1 MKRFVHSSVVLVL
14 LTLTLNLLPE
24 HSLRLGASAKETWTS
39 VRSKH
44 FLLVGNASERDI
56 RKVATKLEQFRDV
69 FARLFPKANLNSPVP
84 ITVLVFKNRGSY
96 LPFMPAYQGK
106 VNEVAGYFQ
115 AGEDVS
121 YITLT
126 AEMNREN
133 PYSTIF
139 HEYVHALTNDNT
151 SQAPPWFSE
160 GLAEFY
166 SAFEIT
172 DGDKKVMVGKPISHH
187 VYLLRENKFL
197 PLPKLFA
204 VDHGSP
210 DYNERDKKG
219 VFYAQSWALVHY
231 LLLGNNGQRKPQFI
245 KYLDLLLNKD
255 KPVDES
261 FREAFQTDYAT
272 IEKELKNYI
281 GRNTYPVQI
290 FTYNE
295 KLEFDASMQ
304 STQISEAEWN
314 YYLGDLLFHLN
325 RTDSEQYLQKA
336 IKLDPNLAV
345 AHASLGMVQMRASRF
360 AEAKQSLQRALSN
373 GSQNH
378 IVHYYYAFILSR
390 EGMDANNM
398 ITGYYPE
405 AARTMR
411 EHLKKAIELAP
422 GFPGSYKLLAFINL
436 VSGEGLDE
444 SVDLLRKAIAL
455 SPGRQEF
462 SFMLAQTYL
471 RQQKYDEARK
481 LAEALARNA
490 SEPQL
495 RAQAES
501 LRKRVVEISEQLA
514 RFKTEVAEA
523 NKREAENIEVITK
536 DAAQDDAAPPRP
548 ILRRQF
554 DGEKVRGML
563 TEMVCSAKGMTLIV
577 NAGDRIFKFH
587 TASPERLQFL
597 TFTPDVTGAIE
608 CGKVKPAKPVL
619 VTYRAPTGAK
629 SQFDGEPIAVEFEK

>member
-1 MKRFVHSSVVLVL
+1 MKRFVHASVFFTL
-14 LTLTLNLLPE
+14 LTLTFNLSPDY
-24 HSLRLGASAKETWTS
+24 SSWSGVSAKENWTS

-84 ITVLVFKNRGSY
+84 ITVIVFKSRGSY
-96 LPFMPAYQGK
+96 LPFMPVYQGK
-106 VNEVAGYFQ
+106 VSEVAGYFQ
-115 AGEDVS
+115 PGEDVS

-126 AEMNREN
+126 AEMNQEN

-139 HEYVHALTNDNT
+139 HEYVHAMTNDNT

-197 PLPKLFA
+197 PLPKLFT
-204 VDHGSP
+204 VDHGSS

-231 LLLGNNGQRKPQFI
+231 LILGNNGQRKPQFI

-281 GRNTYPVQI
+281 GRNTYPVQV

-304 STQISEAEWN
+304 SAQISEAEWN
-314 YYLGDLLFHLN
+314 YYLGDLVLHLN
-325 RTDSEQYLQKA
+325 RTDSGQYLQKA
-336 IKLDPNLAV
+336 INLDPNLAV
-345 AHASLGMVQMRASRF
+345 AHAALGMAQMRAQRF

-398 ITGYYPE
+398 IMGYIPE
-405 AARTMR
+405 VSQTMR
-411 EHLKKAIELAP
+411 EHLKKAIELSP
-422 GFPGSYKLLAFINL
+422 GFPESYNLLAFINL
-436 VSGEGLDE
+436 VSGESLDE

-455 SPGRQEF
+455 SPGRQDF
-462 SFMLAQTYL
+462 SFMLAQIYM

-495 RAQAES
+495 RARAES
-501 LRKRVVEISEQLA
+501 LLKRMDEITEQIA
-514 RFKTEVAEA
+514 RFKAKAAEA
-523 NKREAENIEVITK
+523 NNREVITK
-536 DAAQDDAAPPRP
+536 DATQDDAVPPRP
-548 ILRRQF
+548 VLRRNF
-554 DGEKVRGML
+554 DGEKVRGLL
-563 TEMVCSAKGMTLIV
+563 TEMACSAKGMTIIV
-577 NAGDRIFKFH
+577 KAGERIFKFH
-587 TASPERLQFL
+587 TESPERVQFF
-597 TFTPDVTGAIE
+597 TFTPDGIGAIE
-608 CGKVKPAKPVL
+608 CGKVNPAKPVL
-619 VTYRAPTGAK
+619 VTYRSSTGAK
-629 SQFDGEPIAVEFEK
+629 SPFDGEPIAVEFEKVEEK

>member
-1 MKRFVHSSVVLVL
+1 MKRFVHASVFFTL
-14 LTLTLNLLPE
+14 LTLTLNLSPD
-24 HSLRLGASAKETWTS
+24 HSSWSVVSAKESWTS

-84 ITVLVFKNRGSY
+84 ITVIVFKNRGSY
-96 LPFMPAYQGK
+96 LPFMPVYQGK
-106 VNEVAGYFQ
+106 VSEVAGYFQ

-126 AEMNREN
+126 AEMNQEN

-231 LLLGNNGQRKPQFI
+231 LILGNDGQRKPQFI

-255 KPVDES
+255 KSVDES

-281 GRNTYPVQI
+281 GRNTYPTQI
-290 FTYNE
+290 FTYNQ
-295 KLEFDASMQ
+295 KLEFDSTMQ
-304 STQISEAEWN
+304 SAQISEAEWN
-314 YYLGDLLFHLN
+314 YYLGDLVLHLN
-325 RTDSEQYLQKA
+325 RTDSEEYLKKA
-336 IKLDPNLAV
+336 VNLDPNLAV
-345 AHASLGMVQMRASRF
+345 AHASLGMVQMRANRF

-378 IVHYYYAFILSR
+378 IVNYYYAFILSR

-398 ITGYYPE
+398 VMGYPPE
-405 AARTMR
+405 ASQTMR

-422 GFPGSYKLLAFINL
+422 GFPESYKLLAFINL

-490 SEPQL
+490 SEPRI

-501 LRKRVVEISEQLA
+501 LLKRVVEITEQLA
-514 RFKTEVAEA
+514 RFQAKAAEA
-523 NKREAENIEVITK
+523 NNREVITK
-536 DAAQDDAAPPRP
+536 GDPQDGAAKRP
-548 ILRRQF
+548 LLLRRHF
-554 DGEKVRGML
+554 DGEKVRGLL
-563 TEMVCSAKGMTLIV
+563 TEMTCSDKSMTIIV
-577 NAGDRIFKFH
+577 KAGDRIFKLH
-587 TASPERLQFL
+587 TTSPDRVQFI
-597 TFTPDVTGAIE
+597 TFTPDVRGAIE

-619 VTYRAPTGAK
+619 VTYRTSTDAK
-629 SQFDGEPIAVEFEK
+629 SPFDGEPIAVEFEKGEEK

>member
-1 MKRFVHSSVVLVL
+1 MKRFAHSSVVLIL

-24 HSLRLGASAKETWTS
+24 HSLRSGAAAKETWTS

-84 ITVLVFKNRGSY
+84 ITVIVFKNRGSY
-96 LPFMPAYQGK
+96 LPFMPVYQGK
-106 VNEVAGYFQ
+106 VSEVAGYFQ
-115 AGEDVS
+115 SGQDIS
-121 YITLT
+121 YITLM
-126 AEMNREN
+126 AEMNQEN

-139 HEYVHALTNDNT
+139 HEYVHALTSDNT
-151 SQAPPWFSE
+151 SHAPPWFGE

-166 SAFEIT
+166 SSFEIT
-172 DGDKKVMVGKPISHH
+172 DGDKKVLVGKPISHH

-204 VDHGSP
+204 VDHRSP

-231 LLLGNNGQRKPQFI
+231 LILGNNGQRKPQFI

-261 FREAFQTDYAT
+261 FRDAFQTDYAT

-290 FTYNE
+290 FTYDQ

-304 STQISEAEWN
+304 SAQISEAEWN
-314 YYLGDLLFHLN
+314 YYLGDLLLHLN

-345 AHASLGMVQMRASRF
+345 AHASLGMAEMRAHRF
-360 AEAKQSLQRALSN
+360 TEAKQSLQRALSN
-373 GSQNH
+373 SSQNH

-398 ITGYYPE
+398 IMGYYPE
-405 AARTMR
+405 ATQTMR
-411 EHLKKAIELAP
+411 AHLKKAIELAP
-422 GFPGSYKLLAFINL
+422 GFPESYNLLAFVNM
-436 VSGEGLDE
+436 VSREDLDE
-444 SVDLLRKAIAL
+444 SVDLLRKAMAL

-462 SFMLAQTYL
+462 SFLLAQIYMH
-471 RQQKYDEARK
+471 QQKYDEARK

-490 SEPQL
+490 SEPEI
-495 RAQAES
+495 RARSES
-501 LRKRVVEISEQLA
+501 LLKSVDQITEQLA
-514 RFKTEVAEA
+514 RFKAEA
-523 NKREAENIEVITK
+523 AEVNNRQVTGKDDPQDVAKR
-536 DAAQDDAAPPRP
+536 PHLLPR
-548 ILRRQF
+548 RHF
-554 DGEKVRGML
+554 AGEKVRGVL
-563 TEMVCSAKGMTLIV
+563 IELACSDKSMTIIV
-577 NAGDRIFKFH
+577 KAGERIFKLH
-587 TASPERLQFL
+587 TASPERVQFL
-597 TFTPDVTGAIE
+597 TLTPDVTEAIE
-608 CGKVKPAKPVL
+608 CGKVNPAKPVL
-619 VTYRAPTGAK
+619 VTYRASTDASSP
-629 SQFDGEPIAVEFEK
+629 FDGEPIAVEFEKREEK